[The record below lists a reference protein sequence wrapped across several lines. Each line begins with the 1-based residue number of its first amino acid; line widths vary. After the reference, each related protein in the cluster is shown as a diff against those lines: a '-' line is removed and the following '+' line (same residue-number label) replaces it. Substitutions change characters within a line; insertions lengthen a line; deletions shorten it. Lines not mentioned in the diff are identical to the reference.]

1 MAREH
6 TKEQQ
11 YLNETFGI
19 IDSDLEKIRERL
31 KAGNADFMSVSP
43 FEAKLLQFLIRT
55 FKVEKIVE
63 IGALFGYSA
72 VAMAKALPPSGKI
85 YSIEKSEQNYK
96 ELLITDDAVECR
108 EQIDFILGDALDE
121 LADLQEQGPF
131 DMVFIDANKGGYVEY
146 LNWAE
151 QNVKKGGLIVGDNT
165 FLFGGVYGESRDP
178 QMGPKQ
184 VQVMQEFNRRL
195 ADPVKYNSI
204 LIPTFEGMT
213 VAQKLY

>member
-1 MAREH
+1 MAREN
-6 TKEQQ
+6 TKEQH

-19 IDSDLEKIRERL
+19 MDPDLEKIRVRL
-31 KAGNADFMSVSP
+31 KEGKADFMSVSP
-43 FEAKLLQFLIRT
+43 FEAKLLQFLIQT
-55 FKVEKIVE
+55 FKVETIVE

-72 VAMAKALPPSGKI
+72 VAMAKALPATGRVI
-85 YSIEKSEQNYK
+85 SIEKSEQNYK
-96 ELLITDDAVECR
+96 ELEITKKAVHTTGKIE
-108 EQIDFILGDALDE
+108 FLLGDALDHLSE
-121 LADLQEQGPF
+121 LQENGPF

-151 QNVKKGGLIVGDNT
+151 KNVKKGGIIVGDNT

-178 QMGPKQ
+178 QMGDKQ

-195 ADPVKYNSI
+195 ADPRKYNSI

-213 VAQKLY
+213 VAQKLT

>member
-1 MAREH
+1 MAREQ

-11 YLNETFGI
+11 YLNDIFGI
-19 IDSDLEKIRERL
+19 VDPDLERIRMRL
-31 KAGNADFMSVSP
+31 KESNVDFMSVSP
-43 FEAKLLQFLIRT
+43 FEAKILQFLIHT

-72 VAMAKALPPSGKI
+72 VAMAKALPANGHI
-85 YSIEKSEQNYK
+85 ISIEKSEENYQRLLQVHK
-96 ELLITDDAVECR
+96 EVKCTSKLE
-108 EQIDFILGDALDE
+108 FMLGDALE
-121 LADLQEQGPF
+121 VLTTIQEQGPF
-131 DMVFIDANKGGYVEY
+131 DMVFIDANKGAYVEY

-165 FLFGGVYGESRDP
+165 FLFGGVYGESRDSN
-178 QMGPKQ
+178 MGEKQ
-184 VQVMQEFNRRL
+184 KQIMREFNQRL
-195 ADPVKYNSI
+195 ANPSKYNSI

>member
-1 MAREH
+1 MAREQ

-11 YLNETFGI
+11 YLNDTFGI
-19 IDSDLEKIRERL
+19 IDPDLEKIRERL
-31 KAGNADFMSVSP
+31 KAGKADFMSVSP

-72 VAMAKALPPSGKI
+72 VAMAKALPASGKI

-96 ELLITDDAVECR
+96 ELLITDDAVDCR
-108 EQIDFILGDALDE
+108 EQIDFILGDALVE
-121 LADLQEQGPF
+121 LADLQDQGPF
-131 DMVFIDANKGGYVEY
+131 DMVFIDANKGAYVEY

-151 QNVKKGGLIVGDNT
+151 KNVKKGGLIVGDNT

-213 VAQKLY
+213 VAQKMY

>member
-1 MAREH
+1 MAREQ

-11 YLNETFGI
+11 YLNDTFGI

-31 KAGNADFMSVSP
+31 KAGHADFMSVSP

-72 VAMAKALPPSGKI
+72 VAMAKALPATGKI

-121 LADLQEQGPF
+121 LADLQDQGPF

-151 QNVKKGGLIVGDNT
+151 KNVKKGGLIVGDNT